1 MDLTVNRS
9 QPHVVLS
16 RGIRTGL
23 SQLSHEVWRLTWP
36 PWEGGWCWTGPVR
49 IYLRYEIPSDNQLC
63 CYLLAGCSFTLS
75 VCKFLFIP
83 QMSLPLWNLCFKAE
97 LDTPSPARLS
107 ALCSCQCYGTS
118 HIPALPVYDIAVSTT
133 RLWAFYAT
141 HLVWTRVLCNQLILM
156 VLTWL
161 NKNHVGGL

>member
-1 MDLTVNRS
+1 MFSSLICSLMQNSRVLILRQAIGQKLVFKVQSHVNSVCWGGGLSMDLTVNRS

-83 QMSLPLWNLCFKAE
+83 QMSLPL
-97 LDTPSPARLS
+97 
-107 ALCSCQCYGTS
+107 
-118 HIPALPVYDIAVSTT
+118 
-133 RLWAFYAT
+133 
-141 HLVWTRVLCNQLILM
+141 
-156 VLTWL
+156 
-161 NKNHVGGL
+161 